1 MASSDPL
8 SFRTPIRR
16 YAYTPTRL
24 WSPQFCAIIAGQVEA
39 RLKSDKLGGVWIFM
53 RIFVPKEI
61 YPAENRVALLPGSA
75 GRLAK
80 LGADVEVEKGVGAAL
95 HFEDSDYE
103 SAGSKISLDRIHSLR
118 EADIVLRLRKPPA
131 DEVAFLKQ
139 GCIHASFLD
148 PLNERELVSKLAAAG
163 VTAISMEMIPRIAV
177 AQKMDVLSSQANLS
191 GYVAVMI
198 AATHIGRI
206 FPMLITPAGTIKP
219 LRVFVIGVG
228 VAGLQAIATARRL
241 GASVEAFDTR
251 PVVEEQVKSLGA
263 KFVKVD
269 LGETGETAGGYAKA
283 LTPEQLQ
290 KQREAMAQHAIQ
302 SDVVITAA
310 QVFGRKAPVILTRE
324 VVERM
329 KPGSMVVDTAIESG
343 GNVECAKF
351 NEEVEVNGVRVIGF
365 ANLPG
370 RVAANASE
378 MFSNNITALVEHF
391 WDKSAKSFSLDLTN
405 EILKGCV
412 ITHAGEI
419 CNEMVRAAYEGK

>member
-1 MASSDPL
+1 
-8 SFRTPIRR
+8 
-16 YAYTPTRL
+16 
-24 WSPQFCAIIAGQVEA
+24 
-39 RLKSDKLGGVWIFM
+39 M

-61 YPAENRVALLPGSA
+61 YPGESRIPMLPAAVA
-75 GRLAK
+75 RLAR
-80 LGADVEVEKGVGAAL
+80 LGAETEVEKGIGATL
-95 HFEDSDYE
+95 HLADSEYE
-103 SAGSKISLDRIHSLR
+103 NAGSKISSDRVQSLR
-118 EADIVLRLRKPPA
+118 EADIVLRLRKPPI
-131 DEVAFLKQ
+131 EEIAFLKQ

-148 PLNERELVSKLAAAG
+148 PFSERDLVLRLAAAG

-177 AQKMDVLSSQANLS
+177 AQKMDVLSSQANLG

-198 AATHIGRI
+198 AATRIGRI

-241 GASVEAFDTR
+241 GATVEAFDTR
-251 PVVEEQVKSLGA
+251 PVVEDQVKSLGA

-290 KQREAMAQHAIQ
+290 KQREAMAQRAIQ

-310 QVFGRKAPVILTRE
+310 QVFGRKAPVILTKE
-324 VVERM
+324 IVERM
-329 KPGSMVVDTAIESG
+329 KPGSMVVDMAIESG
-343 GNVECAKF
+343 GNVECAKY
-351 NEEVEVNGVRVIGF
+351 NEEIEVNGVRVIGF
-365 ANLPG
+365 VNLPG

-391 WDKSAKSFSLDLTN
+391 WDKSAKEFRLDLTN

-412 ITHAGEI
+412 ITHAGEV
-419 CNEMVRAAYEGK
+419 CNEMIRAAYG